1 MTCCIVG
8 LLILG
13 AFGRV
18 RAVVRRLTGRGAPTP
33 AVFAPVAWRPAPG
46 QQPPA
51 AAATPVRSAPEP
63 SPVLRYC
70 ALGIAICLVGAP
82 LLVWSGAVRH
92 TGSGWVWLLRDGCYL
107 AAILVAIRLSRSAG
121 MWRAPRGVGSLLI
134 VLGAV
139 IFELSMLD
147 MHIFRLFTIDSAN
160 VWGLMAFHNVGP
172 ALAIAG
178 AIVLA
183 LGPTAARPAL
193 SRSAL

>member
-1 MTCCIVG
+1 MICCIVG

-13 AFGRV
+13 TFGRV
-18 RAVVRRLTGRGAPTP
+18 RAALRRLTGRAAPAP

-46 QQPPA
+46 QQP
-51 AAATPVRSAPEP
+51 ATPTAPTRSTPEP

-70 ALGIAICLVGAP
+70 ALGIAICLAGAP
-82 LLVWSGAVRH
+82 LLVLSGAVRH
-92 TGSGWVWLLRDGCYL
+92 TGSAWVWVLRDGCYL
-107 AAILVAIRLSRSAG
+107 AAILLAIRLSRSAG
-121 MWRAPRGVGSLLI
+121 MWRAPRGAGSLLI

-160 VWGLMAFHNVGP
+160 VWGLMVFHNVGP

-178 AIVLA
+178 AMALA
-183 LGPTAARPAL
+183 LGPAAGKPAL
-193 SRSAL
+193 TRSAL

>member
-13 AFGRV
+13 AFGRF
-18 RAVVRRLTGRGAPTP
+18 RAVLRRLTGRPAPTP

-51 AAATPVRSAPEP
+51 GVAAPARSAPEP

-92 TGSGWVWLLRDGCYL
+92 TGSAWVWVLRDACYL

-121 MWRAPRGVGSLLI
+121 MWRAPRGAGSLLI

-160 VWGLMAFHNVGP
+160 VWGLIVFHNAGP

-178 AIVLA
+178 AMVLA
-183 LGPTAARPAL
+183 LGPAAARPAL